1 MERGFIMPSL
11 LRNFIGGVN
20 SQKQPG
26 KCQWYKS
33 CAVFFFFP
41 NKGEKKKERKWLG
54 VYFRRALRARGK
66 PEEPVLDQWFLNKY
80 LIALSLSHTQQE
92 ERVKDI

>member
-33 CAVFFFFP
+33 CAVFFFSQT
-41 NKGEKKKERKWLG
+41 KEKRRKKENGWEFILEG
-54 VYFRRALRARGK
+54 L
-66 PEEPVLDQWFLNKY
+66 
-80 LIALSLSHTQQE
+80 
-92 ERVKDI
+92 